1 MSVEEN
7 LRVVDAKDE
16 AINARDWDRFDEI
29 FAESAVY
36 TTSDM
41 PEALKGVEAIRQR
54 FMGLV
59 NAFPDG
65 KVEKERSFGQGN
77 WVFLGANWTGTHDGP
92 LPGPKGQVIPAT
104 GKSVRVPLG
113 IMFEVEG
120 GKIIETREYWDV
132 LGMLTQ
138 LGVTTQD

>member
-7 LRVVDAKDE
+7 MRVVDAKDE

-29 FAESAVY
+29 FAESSVY
-36 TTSDM
+36 TTADL

-59 NAFPDG
+59 SAFPDG
-65 KVEKERSFGQGN
+65 KVEKERSFGQGDS
-77 WVFLGANWTGTHDGP
+77 VFLGAYWSGTHDGP
-92 LPGPKGQVIPAT
+92 LPGPGGQVIPAT

-120 GKIIETREYWDV
+120 GKITETREYWDV

-138 LGVTTQD
+138 LGVTTQE

>member
-7 LRVVDAKDE
+7 MRVVDAKDE

-29 FAESAVY
+29 FAESSVY

-65 KVEKERSFGQGN
+65 KVEKERSFGQGDS
-77 WVFLGANWTGTHDGP
+77 VFLGAYWLGTHDGP
-92 LPGPKGQVIPAT
+92 LPGPGGQVIPAT
-104 GKSVRVPLG
+104 GKTVRVPLG

-120 GKIIETREYWDV
+120 GKITETREYWDV

-138 LGVTTQD
+138 LGVATQD